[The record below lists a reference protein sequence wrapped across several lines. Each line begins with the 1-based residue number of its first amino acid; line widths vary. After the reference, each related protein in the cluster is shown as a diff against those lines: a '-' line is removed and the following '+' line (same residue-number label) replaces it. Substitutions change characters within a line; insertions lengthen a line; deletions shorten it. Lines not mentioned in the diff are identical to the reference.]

1 MIQLTDAQVLA
12 AAAPDRLVNIISAPG
27 SGKTTIAAERYGYLR
42 YQTSDLRG
50 VLGLT
55 FNRAAAT
62 ELRERINRRWGAN
75 CIRPAHRVITFD
87 HLHVDILTHLLS
99 EGQLTW
105 PGGITTLEVRDDYRG
120 LAGFRFQGWRLQ
132 AVCFRRQQSFC
143 GVGQPKS
150 RNTLHGNRQQE
161 RPPSRPKLGNRQP
174 RGCSF
179 NSPYGHAYRRNT
191 ESLS

>member
-42 YQTSDLRG
+42 YRADDLRG

-87 HLHVDILTHLLS
+87 HLHVDILNHLVS
-99 EGQLTW
+99 EG
-105 PGGITTLEVRDDYRG
+105 
-120 LAGFRFQGWRLQ
+120 
-132 AVCFRRQQSFC
+132 
-143 GVGQPKS
+143 
-150 RNTLHGNRQQE
+150 
-161 RPPSRPKLGNRQP
+161 KLM
-174 RGCSF
+174 
-179 NSPYGHAYRRNT
+179 
-191 ESLS
+191 